1 MKIKTKALI
10 FFLLPMIVLL
20 TGCEVVETIFGA
32 GFWLGII
39 VSALVVVLV
48 IWLLVKL
55 FRKK

>member
-1 MKIKTKALI
+1 MQIKTKTLV
-10 FFLLPMIVLL
+10 FLLLPFIILL
-20 TGCEVVETIFGA
+20 SGCEVVETIFGA

-48 IWLLVKL
+48 VWLLVKL